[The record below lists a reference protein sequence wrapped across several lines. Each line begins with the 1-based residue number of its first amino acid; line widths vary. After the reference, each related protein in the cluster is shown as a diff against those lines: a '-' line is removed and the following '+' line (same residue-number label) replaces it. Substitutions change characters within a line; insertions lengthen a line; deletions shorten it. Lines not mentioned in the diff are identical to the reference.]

1 MKKEKIKT
9 VDGQT
14 LLDMRLPQIRFVVD
28 GLLPQG
34 LHILAGAAKTGKS
47 WLLLL
52 LSLRVAQG
60 KLFWNLHTEKGTVLS
75 LCLEDS
81 LNRIQQ
87 RLMDLTED
95 APENLHFAT
104 LSKSLSDGLCEQ
116 IEGFITE
123 HPDTNLVIIDTLQ
136 KVRENSGESNLY
148 ATDYK
153 DIGLLKSLADKY
165 RIAVVVV
172 QHLRKQFDSDP
183 HNMVT
188 GSTGLLGA
196 ADGSYVLKRENVGD
210 KDAKLYIKG
219 RDVEEQI
226 LNIRRDEETNEWIFI
241 SSDTPIVNSL
251 KSEAFFPLL
260 MNYLTAEKE
269 FCGTASE
276 LSEKLGGG
284 INGNVLTR
292 KLNRYEK
299 ELSNM
304 GVEFT
309 CSRTGKR
316 RELLIIYDG
325 NDGMTIETVCG
336 KEPSQGPQT
345 LATA

>member
-1 MKKEKIKT
+1 M
-9 VDGQT
+9 
-14 LLDMRLPQIRFVVD
+14 
-28 GLLPQG
+28 
-34 LHILAGAAKTGKS
+34 
-47 WLLLL
+47 
-52 LSLRVAQG
+52 
-60 KLFWNLHTEKGTVLS
+60 LS

-95 APENLHFAT
+95 APDNLHFAT

-116 IEGFITE
+116 IEEFITE

-153 DIGLLKSLADKY
+153 DIGLLKALADKY
-165 RIAVVVV
+165 LIAIVVV

-226 LNIRRDEETNEWIFI
+226 LNIRRDEETNEWIFV
-241 SSDTPIVNSL
+241 SGDTPIVSSL
-251 KSEAFFPLL
+251 KSEVFFPLL

-299 ELSNM
+299 ELKNM

-309 CSRTGKR
+309 CNRTGKR

-325 NDGMTIETVCG
+325 NDDMTIETDDAG
-336 KEPSQGPQT
+336 KEPSQSRKSLPQLDLT
-345 LATA
+345 ECGIVIVPAP

>member
-1 MKKEKIKT
+1 M
-9 VDGQT
+9 
-14 LLDMRLPQIRFVVD
+14 L
-28 GLLPQG
+28 
-34 LHILAGAAKTGKS
+34 
-47 WLLLL
+47 
-52 LSLRVAQG
+52 
-60 KLFWNLHTEKGTVLS
+60 KG
-75 LCLEDS
+75 
-81 LNRIQQ
+81 
-87 RLMDLTED
+87 
-95 APENLHFAT
+95 
-104 LSKSLSDGLCEQ
+104 
-116 IEGFITE
+116 
-123 HPDTNLVIIDTLQ
+123 
-136 KVRENSGESNLY
+136 
-148 ATDYK
+148 
-153 DIGLLKSLADKY
+153 LADKH

-196 ADGSYVLKRENVGD
+196 ADGSYVLKRENIGD

-241 SSDTPIVNSL
+241 SSDTPVVNSL
-251 KSEAFFPLL
+251 KSEVFFPLL

-284 INGNVLTR
+284 LNGNVLTR

-299 ELSNM
+299 ELNNM

-309 CSRTGKR
+309 CSRTGKC

-325 NDGMTIETVCG
+325 NDGMTIETVRG
-336 KEPSQGPQT
+336 KKTSQNLQT
-345 LATA
+345 LDTA

>member
-1 MKKEKIKT
+1 M
-9 VDGQT
+9 
-14 LLDMRLPQIRFVVD
+14 
-28 GLLPQG
+28 
-34 LHILAGAAKTGKS
+34 
-47 WLLLL
+47 
-52 LSLRVAQG
+52 
-60 KLFWNLHTEKGTVLS
+60 
-75 LCLEDS
+75 
-81 LNRIQQ
+81 
-87 RLMDLTED
+87 
-95 APENLHFAT
+95 
-104 LSKSLSDGLCEQ
+104 
-116 IEGFITE
+116 
-123 HPDTNLVIIDTLQ
+123 
-136 KVRENSGESNLY
+136 
-148 ATDYK
+148 
-153 DIGLLKSLADKY
+153 
-165 RIAVVVV
+165 VV

-226 LNIRRDEETNEWIFI
+226 LNIRRDEETNEWIFV
-241 SSDTPIVNSL
+241 SSDTPLVNSL
-251 KSEAFFPLL
+251 KSEVFFPLL

-299 ELSNM
+299 ELNNM

-316 RELLIIYDG
+316 RELLIVYDG
-325 NDGMTIETVCG
+325 NDDMTIETVCG
-336 KEPSQGPQT
+336 KEPSQSPQT
-345 LATA
+345 LDTA

>member
-1 MKKEKIKT
+1 M
-9 VDGQT
+9 
-14 LLDMRLPQIRFVVD
+14 
-28 GLLPQG
+28 
-34 LHILAGAAKTGKS
+34 
-47 WLLLL
+47 
-52 LSLRVAQG
+52 
-60 KLFWNLHTEKGTVLS
+60 
-75 LCLEDS
+75 
-81 LNRIQQ
+81 
-87 RLMDLTED
+87 
-95 APENLHFAT
+95 
-104 LSKSLSDGLCEQ
+104 
-116 IEGFITE
+116 
-123 HPDTNLVIIDTLQ
+123 
-136 KVRENSGESNLY
+136 
-148 ATDYK
+148 
-153 DIGLLKSLADKY
+153 LKALADKH

-226 LNIRRDEETNEWIFI
+226 LNIRRDEETNEWIFV
-241 SSDTPIVNSL
+241 SSDTPVVNSL
-251 KSEAFFPLL
+251 KSEVFFPLL
-260 MNYLTAEKE
+260 MNYLTAEKG

-299 ELSNM
+299 ELNNM

-309 CSRTGKR
+309 CSRTGKC

-325 NDGMTIETVCG
+325 NDVMTIETVCG
-336 KEPSQGPQT
+336 KEPSHSPQT
-345 LATA
+345 LATT

>member
-1 MKKEKIKT
+1 MIVLQSVSSENQTRRKENSMKKEKIKT

-14 LLDMRLPQIRFVVD
+14 LLDMHLPQIWFVVD

-52 LSLRVAQG
+52 LFLRVAQG
-60 KLFWNLHTEKGTVLS
+60 KPFWNLQTEKGTVLS

-81 LNRIQQ
+81 FNRIQQ

-104 LSKSLSDGLCEQ
+104 LSKTLSDGLCEQ
-116 IEGFITE
+116 IEEFILE
-123 HPDTNLVIIDTLQ
+123 HFDTNLVIIDTLQ

-153 DIGLLKSLADKY
+153 DISLLKNLADKY
-165 RIAVVVV
+165 HIAIVVV

-226 LNIRRDEETNEWIFI
+226 MNIRRDEETNECVFV
-241 SSDTPIVNSL
+241 SSDTPIVNLL
-251 KSEAFFPLL
+251 KSELFFPML
-260 MNYLTAEKE
+260 MTYLTAEKE
-269 FCGTASE
+269 FCGKE
-276 LSEKLGGG
+276 
-284 INGNVLTR
+284 NVFFL
-292 KLNRYEK
+292 
-299 ELSNM
+299 
-304 GVEFT
+304 
-309 CSRTGKR
+309 
-316 RELLIIYDG
+316 
-325 NDGMTIETVCG
+325 
-336 KEPSQGPQT
+336 Q
-345 LATA
+345 

>member
-1 MKKEKIKT
+1 
-9 VDGQT
+9 
-14 LLDMRLPQIRFVVD
+14 
-28 GLLPQG
+28 
-34 LHILAGAAKTGKS
+34 
-47 WLLLL
+47 
-52 LSLRVAQG
+52 
-60 KLFWNLHTEKGTVLS
+60 
-75 LCLEDS
+75 
-81 LNRIQQ
+81 
-87 RLMDLTED
+87 MDLTEE
-95 APENLHFAT
+95 APDNLYFAT

-183 HNMVT
+183 HNTVT

-196 ADGSYVLKRENVGD
+196 ADGSYVLKRENAGD
-210 KDAKLYIKG
+210 RDARLYIKG
-219 RDVEEQI
+219 RDIEEQI

-241 SSDTPIVNSL
+241 LSDTPVVNSL

-276 LSEKLGGG
+276 LSEKMGGG

-299 ELSNM
+299 ELKNM

-309 CSRTGKR
+309 CNRTGKR
-316 RELLIIYDG
+316 RELLIVYDG
-325 NDGMTIETVCG
+325 NDDMTIETVC
-336 KEPSQGPQT
+336 KEELSQSLQT
-345 LATA
+345 IATA

>member
-1 MKKEKIKT
+1 
-9 VDGQT
+9 
-14 LLDMRLPQIRFVVD
+14 
-28 GLLPQG
+28 
-34 LHILAGAAKTGKS
+34 
-47 WLLLL
+47 
-52 LSLRVAQG
+52 
-60 KLFWNLHTEKGTVLS
+60 
-75 LCLEDS
+75 
-81 LNRIQQ
+81 
-87 RLMDLTED
+87 
-95 APENLHFAT
+95 
-104 LSKSLSDGLCEQ
+104 
-116 IEGFITE
+116 
-123 HPDTNLVIIDTLQ
+123 
-136 KVRENSGESNLY
+136 
-148 ATDYK
+148 
-153 DIGLLKSLADKY
+153 
-165 RIAVVVV
+165 
-172 QHLRKQFDSDP
+172 
-183 HNMVT
+183 MVT

-196 ADGSYVLKRENVGD
+196 ADGSYVLKRENAGD
-210 KDAKLYIKG
+210 RDARLYIKG

-241 SSDTPIVNSL
+241 LSDTPVVNSL

-304 GVEFT
+304 GVKFT

-316 RELLIIYDG
+316 RELRIVYDG
-325 NDGMTIETVCG
+325 NDDMTVETVCG
-336 KEPSQGPQT
+336 KEPSQRPQP

>member
-60 KLFWNLHTEKGTVLS
+60 KPFWNLQTEKGTVLS

-87 RLMDLTED
+87 WLMDLTED
-95 APENLHFAT
+95 APDNLHFAT

-116 IEGFITE
+116 IEEFITE
-123 HPDTNLVIIDTLQ
+123 HPDTNLIIIDTLQ
-136 KVRENSGESNLY
+136 KVRENSGETNLY

-153 DIGLLKSLADKY
+153 DIGLLKALADKY
-165 RIAVVVV
+165 HIAIVVV

-226 LNIRRDEETNEWIFI
+226 LNIRRDEETNEWIFV
-241 SSDTPIVNSL
+241 SSDTPVINSL

-299 ELSNM
+299 ELKTM
-304 GVEFT
+304 GIEFT

-316 RELLIIYDG
+316 RELLIVYDG
-325 NDGMTIETVCG
+325 NDDMTIETVYR
-336 KEPSQGPQT
+336 EELSQSLQT
-345 LATA
+345 IATA